1 MAILDSSDRTPESM
15 RYSAA
20 IVANLAG
27 VCNIHTSMLSVLV
40 QAIQATEISFALT
53 SLKDCGA
60 SVSLHY
66 TICYSFEI
74 TQALRGLQ
82 ENVKS

>member
-1 MAILDSSDRTPESM
+1 
-15 RYSAA
+15 
-20 IVANLAG
+20 
-27 VCNIHTSMLSVLV
+27 MLSVLV

-82 ENVKS
+82 EDVKS

>member
-1 MAILDSSDRTPESM
+1 MCDDAFLVLDPSYRTAVNLTPESM

-27 VCNIHTSMLSVLV
+27 
-40 QAIQATEISFALT
+40 AIQATEILFALT